1 MSTSTHH
8 RLPEPRLTGDVAVE
22 VALHARRSRRSYAS
36 APLRLEEVSQLLWSA
51 QGVTNEEGA
60 RTAPSAGAT
69 YPLELC
75 LVAGEITGLD
85 AGIYRY
91 RPRRHELVRIAA
103 GDRRAELAA
112 AAYQDWVRTAPAALV
127 IAAVEKRT
135 ARYGR
140 RAALY
145 VQMEAGA
152 VTENVHLQAEA
163 LGLATV
169 VVGAFD
175 DRDLKATVGLETLE
189 EPLAIM
195 PVGRR
200 SSPAP

>member
-1 MSTSTHH
+1 MSTSTRHP
-8 RLPEPRLTGDVAVE
+8 LPEPRLTGDVSVE
-22 VALHARRSRRSYAS
+22 QALSERRSLRRFAA
-36 APLRLEEVSQLLWSA
+36 APVRLAEVSQLLWSA
-51 QGVTNEEGA
+51 QGITDKEGG

-69 YPLELC
+69 HPLEIF
-75 LVAGEITGLD
+75 LVAGAVTGLD

-91 RPRRHELVRIAA
+91 LPQRHELVRTAV

-112 AAYQDWVRTAPAALV
+112 AAYQDWVRTAPAAIV

-140 RAALY
+140 RASLY
-145 VQMEAGA
+145 VHMEAGA

-163 LGLATV
+163 LGLGTT

-175 DRDLKATVGLETLE
+175 DRDLKAAVGLEAQE
-189 EPLAIM
+189 EPLAIL

-200 SSPAP
+200 SLPTP

>member
-8 RLPEPRLTGDVAVE
+8 RLPEPRLTGDVSVE
-22 VALHARRSRRSYAS
+22 EALNERRSRRSYAA
-36 APLRLEEVSQLLWSA
+36 APLSLAEVSQLLWSA
-51 QGVTNEEGA
+51 QGITDQEGD

-69 YPLELC
+69 HPLELF
-75 LVAGEITGLD
+75 LVAGEVTGLK

-91 RPRRHELVRIAA
+91 LPQRHELVRTAA
-103 GDRRAELAA
+103 GNRCAELAA
-112 AAYQDWVRTAPAALV
+112 AATYQGWVRTAPAAIV

-135 ARYGR
+135 AASYGR

-145 VQMEAGA
+145 VHMEAGA

-175 DRDLKATVGLETLE
+175 DRDLKAAVGLEAQE
-189 EPLAIM
+189 EPLALM

-200 SSPAP
+200 S